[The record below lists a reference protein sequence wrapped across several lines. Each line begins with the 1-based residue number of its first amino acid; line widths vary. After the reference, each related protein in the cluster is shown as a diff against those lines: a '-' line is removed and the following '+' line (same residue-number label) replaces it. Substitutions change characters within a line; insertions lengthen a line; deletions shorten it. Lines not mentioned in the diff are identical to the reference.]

1 MENQAFLKK
10 AAELAVL
17 QAQAFSNRQIFAT
30 HIPNMFIVPY
40 DEFEQQY
47 GSNLYLDSDFDVLI
61 CDGDLTLAQG
71 TINNQWLA
79 EQFKR
84 AGGNNNSRAMFVSG
98 NLLINGNIIDDDY
111 LFLQVAKDVS
121 CHYLHSENGNIVIG
135 GNLTALQGISGEYND
150 GMLHVLGKIIAHYI
164 VSNDHAMPSSSI
176 IEYIYVL
183 DGKIGKGRREDWLG
197 CWEFFENSE
206 IMFKDGIC
214 EEENCINFSVFF
226 DFVKNGE
233 NPFVDFETFE
243 NRKADWDAEQEPEY
257 ESDLPENPEEQTI
270 AEILYLEK
278 FSGSDEELYEYM
290 VSEYQG
296 VEKISD
302 ESEKYAYGGRAFEF
316 SIIAARMA
324 KNWRLITERYSAE
337 KIDILRQ
344 NIIKSATDLAN
355 YFLKIGDKKQLLFIY
370 QFLNDDAINI
380 EEDEPYLYET
390 VIRVSLALEDYDS
403 TYELVSV
410 IEKKSKFLPKEM
422 QKSIADVLESDGYHA
437 WLAKR

>member
-17 QAQAFSNRQIFAT
+17 QAQAFSNRQTFAT

-47 GSNLYLDSDFDVLI
+47 SSNLYLDSDFDVLI
-61 CDGDLTLAQG
+61 FDGDLTLAQG

-111 LFLQVAKDVS
+111 LFLQVVKDVS

-150 GMLHVLGKIIAHYI
+150 GMSQVLGKIIAHYI
-164 VSNDHAMPSSSI
+164 ISNDHAMPSSSI

-183 DGKIGKGRREDWLG
+183 DGKIGKGCREDWLG

-233 NPFVDFETFE
+233 NP
-243 NRKADWDAEQEPEY
+243 
-257 ESDLPENPEEQTI
+257 EEQTI

-290 VSEYQG
+290 VSEYQS

-344 NIIKSATDLAN
+344 NIIKSAADLAN

-390 VIRVSLALEDYDS
+390 VIRVGLALEDYDS
-403 TYELVSV
+403 TYELVSL